1 MKPRGLGGRW
11 QNLMDVQEAEA
22 AEEEEGGCRCGGR
35 AEDEK
40 LSARENMTGRPP

>member
-22 AEEEEGGCRCGGR
+22 AEEEAEEAAVPPPPRQSGG
-35 AEDEK
+35 
-40 LSARENMTGRPP
+40 